1 MFKIILDF
9 LVGTF
14 LFIIFLILKIVGKKV
29 SSNICAWI
37 FSFVGNLTRY
47 ENIAKKNILYVWPK
61 KKNSEVKKITN
72 KMWKNI
78 GRNFGELIHL
88 QNYDPLNSRDTK
100 IIDLRKIETLILSN
114 NKKKK
119 GIVFFSAHFGN
130 WELGPIIIKKLGLD
144 PLCVYRKSN
153 NKFVEFLI
161 QNIREKNGTYAPKG
175 DIGAKKSF
183 LWLRKGKSLALLM
196 DQKMNEGPAIE
207 FLGKPSYTAN
217 FIAEIAIRMNLDIVP
232 IKFSRNIKNQNTITF
247 YEKINMPQKYLNKNK
262 KIKFILKQINNTMS
276 QWILNQPENWLWI
289 HRRWQKD
296 LYM

>member
-1 MFKIILDF
+1 MFKVIIDF

-114 NKKKK
+114 NKKK
-119 GIVFFSAHFGN
+119 
-130 WELGPIIIKKLGLD
+130 
-144 PLCVYRKSN
+144 
-153 NKFVEFLI
+153 
-161 QNIREKNGTYAPKG
+161 RE
-175 DIGAKKSF
+175 
-183 LWLRKGKSLALLM
+183 
-196 DQKMNEGPAIE
+196 
-207 FLGKPSYTAN
+207 
-217 FIAEIAIRMNLDIVP
+217 
-232 IKFSRNIKNQNTITF
+232 
-247 YEKINMPQKYLNKNK
+247 
-262 KIKFILKQINNTMS
+262 
-276 QWILNQPENWLWI
+276 
-289 HRRWQKD
+289 
-296 LYM
+296 